1 MISIEFIVSAIL
13 IACIPGSGVIYTL
26 STALQNDKRKMFYA
40 VLGCTLGIIPHVL
53 VLLFSLF
60 FFLKINNNIIE
71 TIKILGIIY
80 LLYLAWDL
88 FKSSFLITLEKKK
101 LLSSQ
106 KILIKGFTL
115 NILNPKLF
123 IFLLAFIPQFIN
135 PKYNPISQILVLSL
149 IFMIITFI
157 VFYIYG
163 LFVYK
168 IKHTLISSKKKMRIV
183 QTIFSLVLI
192 LISIELAMWQL

>member
-26 STALQNDKRKMFYA
+26 NTALQNDKRKVFYA
-40 VLGCTLGIIPHVL
+40 VLGCTLGILPHIF
-53 VLLFSLF
+53 VLLFSLVF
-60 FFLKINNNIIE
+60 FIKINNSILE
-71 TIKILGIIY
+71 TIKILGIVY
-80 LLYLAWDL
+80 LLYLSWDL
-88 FKSSFLITLEKKK
+88 LKSSFLINLNKEKS
-101 LLSSQ
+101 LSPK

-123 IFLLAFIPQFIN
+123 VFLLAFIPQFLN
-135 PKYNPISQILVLSL
+135 PEYNPISQTLMLCL

-163 LFVYK
+163 LLVYK
-168 IKHTLISSKKKMRIV
+168 IKHRLISSKRKMKIV
-183 QTIFSLVLI
+183 QVIFSLVFI
-192 LISIELAMWQL
+192 LISIELALWQI